1 MANISFK
8 NTGKS
13 IEEVEKRFRKEK
25 KLRDSIKKPIGIVLP
40 LKPKKNSSETLFEM
54 SYDVNEQVKTN
65 LKNLLLTTK
74 GEVLC
79 NPDFGTNLSQ
89 LYNATDVDD
98 IEEIAMEEIKSV
110 VKKYFP
116 FVQLSNFSSHRIEA
130 TQEYSGYYELKIE
143 YSVAGISDLNEL
155 ILKINISR

>member
-13 IEEVEKRFRKEK
+13 IEQVEKRFRKEK

-40 LKPKKNSSETLFEM
+40 LKPKKNSNETLFEM
-54 SYDVNEQVKTN
+54 TYDVNDQIKTN
-65 LKNLLLTTK
+65 LKNLLLTSK

-79 NPDFGTNLSQ
+79 SPDFGTNLNQ

-98 IEEIAMEEIKSV
+98 IEELAMEEIKAT
-110 VKKYFP
+110 VKKYLP
-116 FVQLSNFSSHRIEA
+116 FVELSNFSSQRIEA
-130 TQEYSGYYELKIE
+130 TQDKSGYYELKIE

-155 ILKINISR
+155 ILKINTSR